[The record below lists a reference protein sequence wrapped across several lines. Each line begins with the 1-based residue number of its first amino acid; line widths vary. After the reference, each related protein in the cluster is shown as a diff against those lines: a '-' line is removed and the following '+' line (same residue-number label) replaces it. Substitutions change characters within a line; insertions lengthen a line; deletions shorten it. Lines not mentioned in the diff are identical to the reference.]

1 MKKLILGACL
11 LISMNALALD
21 LSNDQVANP
30 VQDAT
35 NITASIGARGAILLS
50 SVTCRQSGTA
60 DHFFLTCS
68 VQRRLT
74 YQDGNIKD
82 EGFGCMME
90 YSLNKSGQDYTRDTW
105 ECPIL

>member
-1 MKKLILGACL
+1 MKKLILGACML
-11 LISMNALALD
+11 LSINASALD

-35 NITASIGARGAILLS
+35 TITAEIGSRGAILLS
-50 SVTCRQSGTA
+50 PVTCTQSGSSS
-60 DHFFLTCS
+60 DFFLTCG
-68 VQRRLT
+68 VQRRVT

-90 YSLNKSGQDYTRDTW
+90 YSLNSNGQSYTRDTW